1 MLLILVLQ
9 VHLTIK
15 KTSRCVMDLLKKTV
29 SSVQCNLAADSRYLS
44 KQKSQ
49 RTRPNV
55 KEYHDRAVFLQ
66 RWTCFT
72 LTTNILSMVSICK
85 QKYEYN
91 CKLCTNMYFILLC
104 TCSNV
109 INLFEPIL
117 LLPVLF
123 CQITGF
129 HNFCK
134 KCIRNNNR

>member
-1 MLLILVLQ
+1 
-9 VHLTIK
+9 
-15 KTSRCVMDLLKKTV
+15 MDLLKKTV

-91 CKLCTNMYFILLC
+91 CKLCTNMYFILSMHVFQRYLNDLNQLYYFQF
-104 TCSNV
+104 CSV
-109 INLFEPIL
+109 
-117 LLPVLF
+117 
-123 CQITGF
+123 
-129 HNFCK
+129 
-134 KCIRNNNR
+134 R